1 VRSRTSNPSG
11 ETFFLPEKS
20 VGFCR
25 FLLPFPSVANSI
37 SFFHPARLCVC
48 RAQSG
53 MPGWLQF
60 LTTIAQPHYTSTAL
74 HQALLSNSIAA
85 PHNATVA
92 CPVFNSPECR
102 FKDGTDFYT
111 ERLGHDIGYSQAVA
125 FLFPLAGFIFNLI
138 LYSLPL
144 PEYIKQKHR
153 E

>member
-1 VRSRTSNPSG
+1 
-11 ETFFLPEKS
+11 
-20 VGFCR
+20 
-25 FLLPFPSVANSI
+25 
-37 SFFHPARLCVC
+37 
-48 RAQSG
+48 

-125 FLFPLAGFIFNLI
+125 FLFPLAGFLFNLI